1 MAVVVTIRHGAQGRR
16 GIVMK
21 LANLFVV
28 NAVIAGLFG
37 LAFVFAP
44 AALLAQYGL
53 EITPGFG
60 LVAQLF
66 GAALIGF
73 SILTWAARN
82 AGDSDARRA
91 IVFALFISDGIACA
105 AALIGQLRGMVNALG
120 WSTVAI
126 YLLLAIGFAY
136 FHFAKPAEA

>member
-1 MAVVVTIRHGAQGRR
+1 
-16 GIVMK
+16 MK
-21 LANLFVV
+21 LGNLFAV

-44 AALLAQYGL
+44 ARLLAQYGL
-53 EITPGFG
+53 AVDAGFA

-66 GAALIGF
+66 GAALIGYA
-73 SILTWAARN
+73 ILTWQARTAA
-82 AGDSDARRA
+82 DSDARRA
-91 IVFALFISDGIACA
+91 IVLALFISDAVA
-105 AALIGQLRGMVNALG
+105 FVLALMAQLKGLVNSLG

-136 FHFAKPAEA
+136 FQFAKTSEA

>member
-1 MAVVVTIRHGAQGRR
+1 
-16 GIVMK
+16 MK
-21 LANLFVV
+21 LGHLFAV

-37 LAFVFAP
+37 LAFIFAP

-53 EITPGFG
+53 DVDAGFA

-66 GAALIGF
+66 GAALIGYA
-73 SILTWAARN
+73 ILTWMVRK

-91 IVFALFISDGIACA
+91 IVFALFISDAVAGVL
-105 AALIGQLRGMVNALG
+105 ALIAQLQGLVNSLG

-126 YLLLAIGFAY
+126 YLLLALGFAY
-136 FHFAKPAEA
+136 FFFAKPSEG

>member
-1 MAVVVTIRHGAQGRR
+1 
-16 GIVMK
+16 MK
-21 LANLFVV
+21 LGNLFAV

-44 AALLAQYGL
+44 AQLLARYGL
-53 EITPGFG
+53 AIDAAFG

-66 GAALIGF
+66 GAALIGYA
-73 SILTWAARN
+73 ILTWLCRT

-91 IVFALFISDGIACA
+91 VVLALFVSNGAGFVL
-105 AALIGQLRGMVNALG
+105 ALIAQLKGLVNSLG

-136 FHFAKPAEA
+136 FQFAKPSEA